1 MTVITRSPEN
11 TNNLQP
17 TKFLLTFDR
26 IKTVQYFCQSA
37 NIPGMT
43 LGQATINTP
52 MLDVYSPSTK
62 MSYNHFTVQFTVDE
76 KLKSWQELH
85 SWFRSIASPVGFN
98 ERNRLT
104 ALQNQFATKKSVYSD
119 GIFTTLSALNNPIV
133 SIQFFN
139 LFPISLSD
147 IDFDTKLSADTII
160 TASATFV
167 YDYFDFIDT

>member
-1 MTVITRSPEN
+1 MTVLTRSPEN

-43 LGQATINTP
+43 LGQTTINTP
-52 MLDVYSPSTK
+52 TLDIYSPSTK
-62 MSYNHFTVQFTVDE
+62 MSYNHFTVDFTVDE

-85 SWFRSIASPVGFN
+85 AWFRAIASPEGFD
-98 ERNRLT
+98 ERNRLK
-104 ALQNQFATKKSVYSD
+104 ALQNQYSTKKTSYSD
-119 GIFTTLSALNNPIV
+119 GVFTTLSALNNPIV
-133 SIQFFN
+133 RIQFFN

-147 IDFDTKLSADTII
+147 INFDTKLSADTII

-167 YDYFDFIDT
+167 YDYFDFIDV